1 MKRPRLVV
9 FDFDGTL
16 AETRDAVSATLNA
29 ALFAEDLPRV
39 HPPFV
44 HRLMGLPLTDLIARL
59 LPPTLPAEVR
69 AQRVDAVVLAYRARF
84 PEIGDPQ
91 VRPLPGVVELLDA
104 LTSTGAE
111 LAIAT
116 SREGGSLG
124 RLLKQMGLDGYFSV
138 RASCERV
145 ATGKPAPD
153 LLELALAESGAH
165 PGEAWMVGDTDW
177 DVQMA
182 RSLGVFAVGVC
193 DGSHPRERLEAAG
206 ADLVLDGALA
216 LRDRWLEL
224 AP

>member
-1 MKRPRLVV
+1 MNRPRLVV

-16 AETRDAVSATLNA
+16 AETRDAVSTTLNA
-29 ALFAEDLPRV
+29 ALFAEGLPRV

-59 LPPTLPAEVR
+59 LPPTLPAEAR
-69 AQRVDAVVLAYRARF
+69 ADRVDAVVLAYRARF
-84 PEIGDPQ
+84 PELGDPR
-91 VRPLPGVVELLDA
+91 VRPLGGVIELLEA
-104 LTSTGAE
+104 LAASGVA

-145 ATGKPAPD
+145 TAGKPAPD
-153 LLELALAESGAH
+153 LLALALAESGVD
-165 PGEAWMVGDTDW
+165 PREAWMVGDTDW

-182 RSLGVFAVGVC
+182 RSLGVFAVGLC

-206 ADLVLDGALA
+206 ADWVLDGALA
-216 LRDRWLEL
+216 LRDRWREL

>member
-1 MKRPRLVV
+1 MNRPRLVV

-29 ALFAEDLPRV
+29 ALFAEGLPRV

-44 HRLMGLPLTDLIARL
+44 HRLMGLPLDALIARV
-59 LPPTLPAEVR
+59 LPPTLPAEGS
-69 AQRVDAVVLAYRARF
+69 AERVGAVVRGYRARF
-84 PEIGDPQ
+84 AELGEPR
-91 VRPLPGVVELLDA
+91 VRALPGVVELLDA
-104 LTSTGAE
+104 LVDSGAA

-124 RLLKQMGLDGYFSV
+124 RLLQQLGLDGYFSV

-145 ATGKPAPD
+145 AAGKPAPD
-153 LLELALAESGAH
+153 LLALALSESGAR

-182 RSLGVFAVGVC
+182 RSLGVFAVGLC

-216 LRDRWLEL
+216 LRDLWRGLN
-224 AP
+224 P